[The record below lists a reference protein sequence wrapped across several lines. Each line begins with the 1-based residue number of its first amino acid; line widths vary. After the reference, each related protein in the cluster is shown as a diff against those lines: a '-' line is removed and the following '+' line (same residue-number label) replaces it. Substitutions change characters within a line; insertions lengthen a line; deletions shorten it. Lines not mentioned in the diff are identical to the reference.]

1 MCISL
6 NCSEGLDI
14 VSYAL
19 HEKPLSQNVS
29 LSESMLYVCN
39 LSWHE
44 FSNCICKS
52 VNAHLQGIG
61 KKPTGVDCSSYA
73 HSDFLCPVGFG
84 QLKTKF

>member
-19 HEKPLSQNVS
+19 PENLCCKM
-29 LSESMLYVCN
+29 SESMLYVCN